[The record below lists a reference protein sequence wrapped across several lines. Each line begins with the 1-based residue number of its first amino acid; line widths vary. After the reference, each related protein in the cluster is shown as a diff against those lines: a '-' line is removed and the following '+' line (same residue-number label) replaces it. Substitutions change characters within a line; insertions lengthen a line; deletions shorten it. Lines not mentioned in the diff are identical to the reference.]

1 MGVTVR
7 RVVRERIDPRLTA
20 ALFANY
26 RTPIDAVLELVDN
39 AVDSRVAGRPLELE
53 IAVHPGR
60 LVLQVVGGTG
70 MSPAA
75 IERDY
80 LHWGA
85 SSKRT
90 GDRIGRYGQGGKAA
104 IGHLGNRFEI
114 IASAAGD
121 EHAYGFEDPAYRDRA
136 RLRTYDLT
144 ARKKA
149 VAAHLGY
156 VRIEIGEVDRKL
168 DSRRLAERL
177 ADTYRPLLDAGQ
189 VRMVVNRAPV
199 SPRPWSVAERHD
211 VSVRAAGRL
220 VRGWWGLLPDPL
232 PAGPPEAGVRLYHLG
247 RLVGAPDWF
256 GHPTPAAHPALN
268 RLVGEVEL
276 PHVPV
281 TMNKADVDRGSEVW
295 SAVEARLHALLAP
308 VVRRLTREPAT
319 AVTPEATRTAE
330 QVRRIL
336 AKALRLL
343 EEGRLFES
351 EVATGGDGPGGQLAL
366 EGVRN
371 PADARAE
378 PGAAE
383 DDGVDQGA
391 SRSTAPAPRLP
402 RPGAAG
408 GPGSARRRGAAE
420 VVVRQ
425 LDPRLRSALVE
436 EDGVRRVIINSA
448 YPLYEVR
455 KGDLWYQLETA
466 LREVCVTIPEA
477 TVPEF
482 ERKVNELMVVSLGLA
497 ERRRRGAAK
506 TGQAPGRRRQAG
518 LWR

>member
-1 MGVTVR
+1 VTTR

-26 RTPIDAVLELVDN
+26 RTPVDAVLELVDN
-39 AVDSRVAGRPLELE
+39 AVDSRVAERPLEVDV
-53 IAVHPGR
+53 AVHPGR
-60 LVLQVVGGTG
+60 LVLEIVGGTG
-70 MSPAA
+70 MSPSA

-80 LHWGA
+80 LRWGA
-85 SSKRT
+85 SSKRA

-114 IASAAGD
+114 VASAAGD

-136 RLRTYDLT
+136 RLRTYDLHP
-144 ARKKA
+144 RKKT
-149 VAAHLGY
+149 VAAELGY

-168 DSRRLAERL
+168 DPRRLAERL
-177 ADTYRPLLDAGQ
+177 AEAYRPMLETGE

-199 SPRPWSVAERHD
+199 APRPWTVDERHEL
-211 VSVRAAGRL
+211 SVRAAARL
-220 VRGWWGLLPDPL
+220 VRGWWGLLPEVPL
-232 PAGPPEAGVRLYHLG
+232 PGAPEAGVRLYHLG
-247 RLVGAPDWF
+247 RLVGAPEWF

-281 TMNKADVDRGSEVW
+281 TMNKADVDRGSETW
-295 SAVEARLHALLAP
+295 AAVEARLHALLAP
-308 VVRRLTREPAT
+308 AVRRLTREPAS
-319 AVTPEATRTAE
+319 AVTPEAARTAE

-351 EVATGGDGPGGQLAL
+351 EVAVGGDEPGGQLAL
-366 EGVRN
+366 EGVRK
-371 PADARAE
+371 PANAAGEAGAE
-378 PGAAE
+378 EVVVDPGAS
-383 DDGVDQGA
+383 GA
-391 SRSTAPAPRLP
+391 TDPAPRLP
-402 RPGAAG
+402 RPGAGG
-408 GPGSARRRGAAE
+408 GPGTSRRRGSAE
-420 VVVRQ
+420 VVVRR

-436 EDGVRRVIINSA
+436 EDGIRRVVINSA

-455 KGDLWYQLETA
+455 RGDLWYQLETA

-482 ERKVNELMVVSLGLA
+482 ERRVNELMLVSLALA
-497 ERRRRGAAK
+497 ARRKRGSKKGAPTVAADRK
-506 TGQAPGRRRQAG
+506 RQAG